1 MGVEMSEARE
11 SAADLPPRLV
21 RSKPYFGQPKPVRS
35 KIVQC
40 SITGHS
46 KSHYETSRPKTS
58 QSLSGR
64 HPNLGR
70 QPKAESEGN
79 KPVNGHVV
87 PCNITGHSHPHY
99 DAHILKNSGSLTGR
113 NRLTD
118 RSAIAP
124 PPVPT
129 RSKLVQC
136 HVTGNSFR
144 RIYSKNSPR
153 KTGSLTN
160 RSMNQNRSVSNTE
173 PEIDIIKHSY
183 RQNDVREIFNE
194 IEGIVK
200 NQRENLKSYQI
211 NSSPRYTEKIMRK

>member
-1 MGVEMSEARE
+1 M
-11 SAADLPPRLV
+11 
-21 RSKPYFGQPKPVRS
+21 
-35 KIVQC
+35 
-40 SITGHS
+40 
-46 KSHYETSRPKTS
+46 
-58 QSLSGR
+58 
-64 HPNLGR
+64 
-70 QPKAESEGN
+70 
-79 KPVNGHVV
+79 
-87 PCNITGHSHPHY
+87 
-99 DAHILKNSGSLTGR
+99 KNSGSLTGR

-118 RSAIAP
+118 RSAIEP

-160 RSMNQNRSVSNTE
+160 RSINQNRSVTHNRSASNTE
-173 PEIDIIKHSY
+173 PERDIIKHSY

-211 NSSPRYTEKIMRK
+211 NNSPRLRSDICFYFYYESLKS